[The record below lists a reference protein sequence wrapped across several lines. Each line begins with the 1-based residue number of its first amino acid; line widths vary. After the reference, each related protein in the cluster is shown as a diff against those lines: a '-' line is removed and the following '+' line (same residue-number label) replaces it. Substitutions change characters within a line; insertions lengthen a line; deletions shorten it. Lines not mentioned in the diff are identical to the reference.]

1 MAKKKKVVPK
11 VLGASDDTVNVY
23 FVNDMKK
30 EVEVPL
36 IYNVEYTYI
45 NNPEIVMDI
54 STAISEK
61 VGTVNT
67 PDYLEYIFEDSQNMT
82 RIDGEGKYTLLE
94 GEIKYP
100 TSEFANRP
108 LLITHWT
115 GVFPFIEYFQYDM
128 PDDLFKIT
136 LDADQHIQVG
146 GVKEMTYRPAL
157 LYKVNN

>member
-1 MAKKKKVVPK
+1 MAKKKKVIPK
-11 VLGASDDTVNVY
+11 VLGAEGDMVNVY
-23 FVNDMKK
+23 FINDMKK
-30 EVEVPL
+30 EVEIPL

-45 NNPEIVMDI
+45 NNPEIINDI

-67 PDYLEYIFEDSQNMT
+67 QDYLEYIFEDSQNMS

-94 GEIKYP
+94 GEIQHP
-100 TSEFANRP
+100 TSEFVNRP

-136 LDADQHIQVG
+136 LDTDQHIQVG